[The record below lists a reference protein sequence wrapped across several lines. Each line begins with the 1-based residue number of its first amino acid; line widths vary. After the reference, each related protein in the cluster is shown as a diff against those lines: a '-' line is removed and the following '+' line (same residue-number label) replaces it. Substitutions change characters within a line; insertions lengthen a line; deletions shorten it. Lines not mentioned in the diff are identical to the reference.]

1 VALINNAIGERFIE
15 LLRVESTNNYAMQ
28 RVQSGTAM
36 HGDAYFAFEQ
46 TAGRGQM
53 QKRWFSASGENV
65 ILSIILDVSPLL
77 LQQQFTLNMLAA
89 LSVIK
94 LFNNYSTENFKI
106 KWPNDIYWRDKKAA
120 GILIENVIRGKSW
133 QFAVIGFGI
142 NINQVIFPYALKN
155 PVSLKQITGKEYDPV
170 LLAKELCALLEK
182 NLQPLYAASTNNA
195 LNSYNELLYRKDE
208 PVTFRQ
214 KESIFTG
221 TVKSVTGD
229 GRLVVMADNVEKAF
243 LSGEI
248 QWLPDSLS

>member
-1 VALINNAIGERFIE
+1 VALINNVVGERFIE
-15 LLRVESTNNYAMQ
+15 LLRVDSTNNYAMQ

-53 QKRWFSASGENV
+53 EKRWFSTSGENIILSV
-65 ILSIILDVSPLL
+65 ILNTVS
-77 LQQQFTLNMLAA
+77 LQLRQQFELNMTAA
-89 LSVIK
+89 LSVIE
-94 LFNNYSTENFKI
+94 LFNNYSTESFKI
-106 KWPNDIYWRDKKAA
+106 KWPNDIYWGDKKAA

-142 NINQVIFPYALKN
+142 NINQIVFPEALKN
-155 PVSLKQITGKEYDPV
+155 PVSLKQITATEHNPV

-182 NLQPLYAASTNNA
+182 NLQPLYSGGTDNV

-208 PVTFRQ
+208 PITFKQ
-214 KESIFTG
+214 NESIFTG
-221 TVKSVTGD
+221 TIKSVTED
-229 GRLVVMADNVEKAF
+229 GRLVVRDDDVEKVF

-248 QWLPDSLS
+248 EWFPAGIT